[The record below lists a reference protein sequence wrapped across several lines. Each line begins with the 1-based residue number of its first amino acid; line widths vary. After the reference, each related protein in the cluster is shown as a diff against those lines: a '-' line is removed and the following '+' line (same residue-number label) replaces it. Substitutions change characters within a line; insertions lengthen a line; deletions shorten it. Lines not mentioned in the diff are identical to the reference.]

1 VHLEGSVTINTAREK
16 VWTFL
21 NDPNAVSKCAPGL
34 ESLEIIT
41 PDQKFRV
48 VVSVGFG
55 TVKATFNTDVEW
67 LEREP
72 MDRLKFK
79 AHGSAPGSAVDASA
93 DVRLSDG
100 AGGATDLNWAADI
113 VVLGTIASLASR
125 LMGGVTQ
132 RLTTAFFDC
141 ARKQIEA

>member
-1 VHLEGSVTINTAREK
+1 VHLEGSVSINTAREK
-16 VWTFL
+16 VWAFL
-21 NDPNAVSKCAPGL
+21 TDPNAVSQCAPGL

-41 PDQKFRV
+41 PNQKFRV

-79 AHGSAPGSAVDASA
+79 AHGNAPGSAVDASA
-93 DVRLSDG
+93 DVKLSDG
-100 AGGATDLNWAADI
+100 ANGATELNWAAD
-113 VVLGTIASLASR
+113 VVILGTIASLASR

-132 RLTTAFFDC
+132 RLTAAFFEC

>member
-1 VHLEGSVTINTAREK
+1 VTINAARDK
-16 VWTFL
+16 VWAFL

-48 VVSVGFG
+48 IVSVGFG

-67 LEREP
+67 VDREP
-72 MDRLKFK
+72 MNRLKFK
-79 AHGSAPGSAVDASA
+79 AHGSAPGSAVDATA
-93 DVRLSDG
+93 DVTLSDG
-100 AGGATDLNWAADI
+100 ANSATDLKWAAE
-113 VVLGTIASLASR
+113 VAVLGTIASLASR

-132 RLTTAFFDC
+132 RLTGAFFDC

>member
-1 VHLEGSVTINTAREK
+1 MHLEGNVSINAARDV
-16 VWTFL
+16 VWKFL
-21 NDPNAVSKCAPGL
+21 NDPEQVSKCAPGL

-67 LEREP
+67 TERNP
-72 MDRLKFK
+72 MDQLKFK
-79 AHGSAPGSAVDASA
+79 AHGNAPGSAVDASA
-93 DVRLSDG
+93 DVHLSDG
-100 AGGATDLNWAADI
+100 ANGATDLKWAADI
-113 VVLGTIASLASR
+113 VILGTIASLASR

-132 RLTTAFFDC
+132 RLTAAFFDC

>member
-1 VHLEGSVTINTAREK
+1 VHLEGSVNISAPREK
-16 VWTFL
+16 VWSFL

-34 ESLEIIT
+34 ESLEIT
-41 PDQKFRV
+41 VPDQKFRV
-48 VVSVGFG
+48 IVSVGFG

-67 LEREP
+67 VERNP
-72 MDRLKFK
+72 MDHLVFK
-79 AHGSAPGSAVDASA
+79 AHGSAPGSAVDATA
-93 DVRLSDG
+93 DVKLNDG
-100 AGGATDLNWAADI
+100 DGGSTDLNWAADV

-132 RLTTAFFDC
+132 RLTAAFFDC